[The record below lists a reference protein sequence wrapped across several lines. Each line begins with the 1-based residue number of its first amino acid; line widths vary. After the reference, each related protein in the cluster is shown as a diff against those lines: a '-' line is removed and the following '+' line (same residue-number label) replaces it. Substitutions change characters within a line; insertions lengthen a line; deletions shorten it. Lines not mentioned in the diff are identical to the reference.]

1 MKIDDNEEI
10 KKTSIQDSKVFEKL
24 CQLASFG
31 LFEVTKDIEEA
42 GTGEIYSDGEL
53 KLIRDQVSR
62 LEDIFVKKLFGHNP
76 MLSKLSFVKSCSE
89 LSTHFLDSSH
99 IRFNLLQL
107 ADIKERHYIS
117 KQEKQ

>member
-53 KLIRDQVSR
+53 KLIR
-62 LEDIFVKKLFGHNP
+62 
-76 MLSKLSFVKSCSE
+76 
-89 LSTHFLDSSH
+89 
-99 IRFNLLQL
+99 
-107 ADIKERHYIS
+107 
-117 KQEKQ
+117 